1 MKVTV
6 DTGKSRDAV
15 YVILASVVTCQLE
28 MLPSHETLQQETP
41 LYYIRFYSLTPLQ
54 NPVFGCDFKDPV
66 KLS

>member
-15 YVILASVVTCQLE
+15 YVIQLVLSLELE

-54 NPVFGCDFKDPV
+54 NPVFGCEFKDPV